1 MQTVT
6 INDYKISIQEAP
18 DYHWYSYDSKNYDK
32 VLHLEGDKD
41 FTRTILLTIK
51 QARQEKKVML
61 VVPYYTIVDNCAL
74 PAGDRLFL
82 MLNDLL
88 CLFNLESL
96 DIYKQQK
103 LDTIGMMIAP
113 FPYKQDFILYGELD
127 VFRVTNELSIQ
138 WQFSGKDIFVNC
150 NDDAPAFEM
159 KRDRICLRD
168 FEGDHYEIGYDGKL
182 IR

>member
-1 MQTVT
+1 
-6 INDYKISIQEAP
+6 
-18 DYHWYSYDSKNYDK
+18 
-32 VLHLEGDKD
+32 
-41 FTRTILLTIK
+41 
-51 QARQEKKVML
+51 ML

-138 WQFSGKDIFVNC
+138 WQFSGKDIFVSR
-150 NDDAPAFEM
+150 DDDTAAF
-159 KRDRICLRD
+159 
-168 FEGDHYEIGYDGKL
+168 
-182 IR
+182 